1 MDSQDFKKR
10 CEYELL
16 RENLAELFQ
25 KYETGALNSSAAY
38 GESGNLLEYDKHC
51 AEGLF
56 LRFYALRHLVK
67 PEQKNPEFFAHEGR
81 AEVKILRQLMT
92 AELHYYLLDKQAILD
107 RVSKEFYGYLHAFY
121 AADNYLAVVQKI
133 SLFEGICI
141 GSKLPMDAHCLR
153 FVQPYLNYIIGMAG
167 NMTAAEAGRF
177 HDIFAKISGIMAEK
191 ARELS
196 ERQASLREIEFS
208 VLEKELDGILQDIQ
222 SPKRIEHKL

>member
-1 MDSQDFKKR
+1 
-10 CEYELL
+10 
-16 RENLAELFQ
+16 
-25 KYETGALNSSAAY
+25 
-38 GESGNLLEYDKHC
+38 
-51 AEGLF
+51 
-56 LRFYALRHLVK
+56 
-67 PEQKNPEFFAHEGR
+67 
-81 AEVKILRQLMT
+81 MT

>member
-16 RENLAELFQ
+16 RENMAELFQ

-67 PEQKNPEFFAHEGR
+67 PEQKNPDFFAHEDR

-92 AELHYYLLDKQAILD
+92 A
-107 RVSKEFYGYLHAFY
+107 F
-121 AADNYLAVVQKI
+121 I
-133 SLFEGICI
+133 SI
-141 GSKLPMDAHCLR
+141 
-153 FVQPYLNYIIGMAG
+153 
-167 NMTAAEAGRF
+167 
-177 HDIFAKISGIMAEK
+177 
-191 ARELS
+191 
-196 ERQASLREIEFS
+196 
-208 VLEKELDGILQDIQ
+208 
-222 SPKRIEHKL
+222 